1 MKKFIIALFL
11 PPIFTIAFAFS
22 PEQVAGLQ
30 DLSGKLHTAYFNHCS
45 HNVFVDR
52 QEQFISYIHEF

>member
-1 MKKFIIALFL
+1 MKKFIIALLL
-11 PPIFTIAFAFS
+11 PPILTNAFAFS

-52 QEQFISYIHEF
+52 QEQFISYIHGF